1 MSDVGRTINENDG
14 TPRGCI
20 YQGDKTSHGGVVIGA
35 TGSSAKGDGKMIAR
49 LGDITYCPKCKPHIF
64 PISTAD
70 SKFLNY
76 DIPVPR
82 HNDLTACGAKLLAE
96 RASADEIAAADAM
109 VNAEKY
115 PYDEQFQAIDK
126 TTGKP
131 LSDIAYF
138 IEREDGITFF
148 GETDAEGKCPRIGS
162 EDAKN
167 LKAWFGLSALVKQH
181 GGTGNDSYDEQ
192 LQAIDEATGRPLKG
206 IAYFIEKE
214 GGLTFYGE
222 TDEEG
227 KCPRIHS
234 EGAKSIKAWFGVS
247 ALIKQYGK

>member
-82 HNDLTACGAKLLAE
+82 HNDLTACGSKLIAE
-96 RASADEIAAADAM
+96 SASADEIAAADAV
-109 VNAEKY
+109 VNAEKH

-131 LSDIAYF
+131 LSDISYF

-162 EDAKN
+162 ENAKG
-167 LKAWFGLSALVKQH
+167 LKVWFGLSALIKRYGSH
-181 GGTGNDSYDEQ
+181 ESYDEQ
-192 LQAIDEATGRPLKG
+192 LQAVDEATGLPLKG
-206 IAYFIEKE
+206 VAYYIERE
-214 GGLTFYGE
+214 DGLTFYGQ
-222 TDEEG
+222 TDDEG
-227 KCPRIHS
+227 KCSRISS
-234 EGAKSIKAWFGVS
+234 EGPKSLKAWFGMS
-247 ALIKQYGK
+247 ALVKQYGQ